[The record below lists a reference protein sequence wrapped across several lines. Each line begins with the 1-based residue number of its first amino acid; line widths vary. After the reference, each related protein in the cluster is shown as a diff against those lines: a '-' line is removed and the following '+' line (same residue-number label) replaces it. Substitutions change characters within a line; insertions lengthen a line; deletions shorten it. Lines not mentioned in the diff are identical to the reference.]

1 MRGLGI
7 LVAAEKNRI
16 LHGDWEGGMAAM
28 MAAVLVTILKGAS

>member
-16 LHGDWEGGMAAM
+16 LHGEWEGGMACHGLM
-28 MAAVLVTILKGAS
+28 P